1 MVIDELT
8 NNVAKNAQL
17 WWDAAKE
24 EAGAFSALV
33 TDEMSATEKAGKCKL
48 EWENVTFA

>member
-8 NNVAKNAQL
+8 NNVAETHNRGERRKRRRP
-17 WWDAAKE
+17 
-24 EAGAFSALV
+24 GAFSALG
-33 TDEMSATEKAGKCKL
+33 TDEMSATEKAGKRKP